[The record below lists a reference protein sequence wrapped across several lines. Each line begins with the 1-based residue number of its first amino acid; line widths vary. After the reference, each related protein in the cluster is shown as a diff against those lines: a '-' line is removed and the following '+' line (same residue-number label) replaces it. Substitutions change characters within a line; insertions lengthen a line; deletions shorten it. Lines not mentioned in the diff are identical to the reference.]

1 MISVMRSEQEMLDL
15 ILSVA
20 EADEHI
26 RAVIMNGSRTDPN
39 APRNIFQD
47 YDIVYVVT
55 DVAAFVNNPAW
66 IDRFG
71 ERMIMQLPDT
81 MGEAPP
87 ADGSFAYLI
96 QFTDG
101 NRIDL
106 TLFPLASLER
116 MGRDSLSALLLD
128 KDSVVAPFDPPY
140 DGDYLPKPP
149 TAKEF
154 ADCCNEF
161 WWVAAY
167 VAKGLWRDEITY
179 AKYMQDQVV
188 RNQLMQMLVWYI
200 GVKTD
205 FARSPGKYGKYLR
218 NYLEPEL
225 WTALM
230 QSYADADIDHT
241 WDAMFVMTALFRRV
255 AQAVAAHFGFEY
267 PQGDDDRVSAHL
279 AHVRRLPKDALA
291 IY

>member
-1 MISVMRSEQEMLDL
+1 MRSEEEMLDL
-15 ILSVA
+15 ILGVA
-20 EADEHI
+20 QADERI
-26 RAVIMNGSRTDPN
+26 RAVIMNGSRVDPN
-39 APRNIFQD
+39 TPRDIFQD

-55 DVAAFVNNPAW
+55 DVASFVNDPAW
-66 IDRFG
+66 IDCFG
-71 ERMIMQLPDT
+71 KRMIMQLPDA
-81 MGEAPP
+81 MADASS
-87 ADGSFAYLI
+87 ADGSFAYLM
-96 QFTDG
+96 QFADG

-116 MGRDSLSALLLD
+116 MERDSLSVLLLD
-128 KDSVVAPFDPPY
+128 KDGVVAPFDPPH

-149 TAKEF
+149 SDKEF

-188 RNQLMQMLVWYI
+188 RDQLMQMLVWYV

-205 FARSPGKYGKYLR
+205 FARSPGKFGKHLR
-218 NYLEPEL
+218 NYLESEL

-230 QSYADADIDHT
+230 QSYADANIDRT
-241 WDAMFVMTALFRRV
+241 WDAMFVMATLFRHV
-255 AQAVAAHFGFEY
+255 AQTVAAHFGYKY

-279 AHVRRLPKDALA
+279 AHVRRLRKDAPA